1 MARLEGEDLHAIAL
15 SAFHA
20 STGTITNRDRNAVPG
35 GAETK
40 QEMARLE
47 GEDLN
52 ALFETLAD
60 WNVQLKDVEEFIYS
74 DEPGGPQP

>member
-1 MARLEGEDLHAIAL
+1 MARL
-15 SAFHA
+15 
-20 STGTITNRDRNAVPG
+20 
-35 GAETK
+35 
-40 QEMARLE
+40 Q

-60 WNVQLKDVEEFIYS
+60 WNVQLKDVEEFINT